1 MIKPGTIN
9 SVLSPSC
16 ALAGLLK
23 CFYIL
28 ITTGFYILA
37 KAYCDQY
44 KPLKDPSGI
53 AYDLGAQ
60 VSGKMKLHET
70 ST

>member
-1 MIKPGTIN
+1 M
-9 SVLSPSC
+9 LSPCC
-16 ALAGLLK
+16 AHAGLLK
-23 CFYIL
+23 SFYIL
-28 ITTGFYILA
+28 TTTGFYILA
-37 KAYCDQY
+37 KAYCDQH
-44 KPLKDPSGI
+44 KPLMDPPGI